1 MRKRRAQ
8 WKQEFR
14 AQTEIKSLGLF
25 VAMKRRALRAARQAA
40 ELKRLMVIEQASQA
54 RAKNKEVARALEK
67 HLANNPETT
76 VYT

>member
-8 WKQEFR
+8 WEQEFR
-14 AQTEIKSLGLF
+14 AQTEIKSFGLF
-25 VAMKRRALRAARQAA
+25 VAMKRRALRAAKQAA
-40 ELKRLMVIEQASQA
+40 EIKRLMEIEAAAKVQ
-54 RAKNKEVARALEK
+54 AKNKEAARALEK